1 MGSRP
6 VSSTG
11 QALRGNDGWGVARLF
26 SWERTHLKA
35 VLLAARPKQW
45 TKNLLIYVPLFFT
58 AGDAWDF
65 SDAAAALSLLVKA
78 TVAVVL
84 FSLVSS
90 GQYMVNDVLDAD
102 EDRRHA
108 RKRRRPVASG
118 ALAAP
123 VALTLGGVLAAAGIA
138 GAFALEPDFGWVTA
152 IYLATTA
159 AYSFALKRI
168 VLLDVFVISAGF
180 VLRTVAGAAVL
191 DVPVSPWL
199 YTCAGLGA
207 LFIALSKRR
216 SELVNAGNRAPE
228 QRETLDLY
236 SRPLLDQ
243 LIGISATAALLTYV
257 LYTFTAPN
265 LPDDHSM
272 MLTAPFA
279 VYILFRYIYLVQR
292 RGAGENPED
301 VFTSDLPI
309 IVAVALWLLT
319 ALAVLLRAAG

>member
-1 MGSRP
+1 M
-6 VSSTG
+6 
-11 QALRGNDGWGVARLF
+11 
-26 SWERTHLKA
+26 KA
-35 VLLAARPKQW
+35 VLLAARPRQW

-58 AGDAWDF
+58 AGDAWDL
-65 SDAAAALSLLVKA
+65 SDTAGALSLLVKA
-78 TVAVVL
+78 TLAVVV

-102 EDRRHA
+102 EDRRHP
-108 RKRRRPVASG
+108 RKRLRPVASG

-123 VALTLGGVLAAAGIA
+123 VALAVGGLLAAGGTAA
-138 GAFALEPDFGWVTA
+138 AFVIEPAFGGVTA

-159 AYSFALKRI
+159 AYSFVLKR
-168 VLLDVFVISAGF
+168 VALLDVFVIGAGF

-191 DVPVSPWL
+191 EVPVSPWL

-216 SELVNAGNRAPE
+216 SELANAGARAPE
-228 QRETLDLY
+228 QREALDLY
-236 SRPLLDQ
+236 SVPLLDQ
-243 LIGISATAALLTYV
+243 FIGISATAALLTYV

-279 VYILFRYIYLVQR
+279 VYIIFRYIYLVQR
-292 RGAGENPED
+292 RGMGESPEE

-309 IVAVALWLLT
+309 LAAVALWLLT

>member
-1 MGSRP
+1 MGP
-6 VSSTG
+6 
-11 QALRGNDGWGVARLF
+11 RGHY
-26 SWERTHLKA
+26 S
-35 VLLAARPKQW
+35 
-45 TKNLLIYVPLFFT
+45 
-58 AGDAWDF
+58 
-65 SDAAAALSLLVKA
+65 AALSLLVKA
-78 TVAVVL
+78 TLAVVL

-90 GQYMVNDVLDAD
+90 GQYLVNDVLDAD
-102 EDRRHA
+102 EDRRHP
-108 RKRRRPVASG
+108 RKRLRPVASG
-118 ALAAP
+118 ALTAP
-123 VALTLGGVLAAAGIA
+123 VALTVGGLLAAGGTAA
-138 GAFALEPDFGWVTA
+138 AFVLEPTFGWVTA
-152 IYLATTA
+152 IYLATTV
-159 AYSFALKRI
+159 AYSYALKR
-168 VLLDVFVISAGF
+168 VALLDVFVISAGF

-191 DVPVSPWL
+191 EVPVSPWL

-216 SELVNAGNRAPE
+216 SELVNAGDRAPE

-292 RGAGENPED
+292 RGLGENPED
-301 VFTSDLPI
+301 IFTSDLPI
-309 IVAVALWLLT
+309 VVAVVLWLLT
-319 ALAVLLRAAG
+319 ALVVLLRASG

>member
-1 MGSRP
+1 MR
-6 VSSTG
+6 
-11 QALRGNDGWGVARLF
+11 
-26 SWERTHLKA
+26 A
-35 VLLAARPKQW
+35 VLVAARPRQW
-45 TKNLLIYVPLFFT
+45 AKNLLIYVPLLFT
-58 AGDAWDF
+58 AGDAWGLA
-65 SDAAAALSLLVKA
+65 DAASALSLLAKA
-78 TVAVVL
+78 TGAVVL

-90 GQYMVNDVLDAD
+90 GQYMVNDVLDAE

-108 RKRRRPVASG
+108 RKRLRPVASG
-118 ALAAP
+118 ALAP
-123 VALTLGGVLAAAGIA
+123 GVALAVGGLLAAGGTA
-138 GAFALEPDFGWVTA
+138 GAFAIEPAFGWVTA
-152 IYLATTA
+152 IYLATAA
-159 AYSFALKRI
+159 AYSFALKR
-168 VLLDVFVISAGF
+168 VALLDVFVVSAGF

-191 DVPVSPWL
+191 GVPVSPWL

-216 SELVNAGNRAPE
+216 SELVNAGGRAGE
-228 QRETLDLY
+228 QREALDLY
-236 SRPLLDQ
+236 TRPLLDQ

-292 RGAGENPED
+292 GAGESPEE

-309 IVAVALWLLT
+309 VAAVALWLLT

>member
-1 MGSRP
+1 M
-6 VSSTG
+6 
-11 QALRGNDGWGVARLF
+11 
-26 SWERTHLKA
+26 KA
-35 VLLAARPKQW
+35 VLLASRPRQW
-45 TKNLLIYVPLFFT
+45 TKNLLIFVPLFFT
-58 AGDAWDF
+58 AGDAWDL
-65 SDAAAALSLLVKA
+65 SDTAGALSLLVKA
-78 TVAVVL
+78 TLAVVL

-102 EDRRHA
+102 EDRRHGK
-108 RKRRRPVASG
+108 KRHRPVASG
-118 ALAAP
+118 TLAPAVALA
-123 VALTLGGVLAAAGIA
+123 VGGLLAVGGTAAAFVI
-138 GAFALEPDFGWVTA
+138 EPAFGWVTA

-159 AYSFALKRI
+159 AYSFALKRV
-168 VLLDVFVISAGF
+168 VLLDVFVIGAGF

-191 DVPVSPWL
+191 EVPVSPWL

-216 SELVNAGNRAPE
+216 SELANAGDRAPE
-228 QRETLDLY
+228 QREALDLY
-236 SRPLLDQ
+236 TVPLLDQ

-265 LPDDHSM
+265 LPHDHSM

-279 VYILFRYIYLVQR
+279 VYIIFRYIYLVQR
-292 RGAGENPED
+292 RGLGESPEE

-309 IVAVALWLLT
+309 LAAVALWLLT

>member
-1 MGSRP
+1 M
-6 VSSTG
+6 
-11 QALRGNDGWGVARLF
+11 
-26 SWERTHLKA
+26 KA
-35 VLLAARPKQW
+35 VLLAARPRQW

-58 AGDAWDF
+58 AGDVWGL
-65 SDAAAALSLLVKA
+65 SDTAGSLSLLVKA
-78 TVAVVL
+78 TAAVVL

-108 RKRRRPVASG
+108 RKRHRPVASG
-118 ALAAP
+118 ALSPA
-123 VALTLGGVLAAAGIA
+123 VALAVGVLLVAGGVGAA
-138 GAFALEPDFGWVTA
+138 FVLEPAFGWVTA

-159 AYSFALKRI
+159 AYSFALKR
-168 VLLDVFVISAGF
+168 VALLDVFVIGAGF

-191 DVPVSPWL
+191 GVPVSPWL

-216 SELVNAGNRAPE
+216 SELANAGDRAHE
-228 QRETLDLY
+228 QREALDLY
-236 SRPLLDQ
+236 SVPLLDQ
-243 LIGISATAALLTYV
+243 LIGVSATAALLTYV

-292 RGAGENPED
+292 RGLGENPED
-301 VFTSDLPI
+301 IFTSDLPI
-309 IVAVALWLLT
+309 MGAVALWLLT
-319 ALAVLLRAAG
+319 ALAVLLRASG

>member
-11 QALRGNDGWGVARLF
+11 QALRGNDGWGVPWLF

-35 VLLAARPKQW
+35 VLLAARPRQW
-45 TKNLLIYVPLFFT
+45 TKNLLIYVPLLFT

-65 SDAAAALSLLVKA
+65 SDTAAALSLLVKA
-78 TVAVVL
+78 TVAVVV

-90 GQYMVNDVLDAD
+90 GQYMVNDVLDVE

-108 RKRRRPVASG
+108 RKRHRPVASG
-118 ALAAP
+118 ALTPA
-123 VALTLGGVLAAAGIA
+123 VALMVGGLLAAGGTA
-138 GAFALEPDFGWVTA
+138 GAFVLEPAFGWVTA
-152 IYLATTA
+152 IYLATAA
-159 AYSFALKRI
+159 AYSFALKR
-168 VLLDVFVISAGF
+168 VALLDVFVISAGF

-191 DVPVSPWL
+191 GVPVSPWL

-216 SELVNAGNRAPE
+216 SELFNAGDRAPE
-228 QRETLDLY
+228 QREALDLY
-236 SRPLLDQ
+236 SGPLLDQ
-243 LIGISATAALLTYV
+243 LIGISATATLLTYV

-292 RGAGENPED
+292 RGLGENPEE

-309 IVAVALWLLT
+309 VVAVALWLLT
-319 ALAVLLRAAG
+319 ALAVLLRSAG

>member
-1 MGSRP
+1 M
-6 VSSTG
+6 
-11 QALRGNDGWGVARLF
+11 
-26 SWERTHLKA
+26 KA
-35 VLLAARPKQW
+35 VLLAARPRQW

-58 AGDAWDF
+58 AGDVWGL
-65 SDAAAALSLLVKA
+65 SDASSALSLLVKA
-78 TVAVVL
+78 TLAVVV

-90 GQYMVNDVLDAD
+90 GQYMVNDVIDAD
-102 EDRRHA
+102 DDRRHPK
-108 RKRRRPVASG
+108 KRHRPVASG
-118 ALAAP
+118 ALAPA
-123 VALTLGGVLAAAGIA
+123 VALAVGGLLAVGGTGAAFVLEAA
-138 GAFALEPDFGWVTA
+138 FGWVTA

-159 AYSFALKRI
+159 AYSFALKR
-168 VLLDVFVISAGF
+168 VALLDVFVISAGF

-191 DVPVSPWL
+191 EVPVSPWL

-216 SELVNAGNRAPE
+216 SELANAGERAPE
-228 QRETLDLY
+228 QREALDLY
-236 SRPLLDQ
+236 SVPLLDQ
-243 LIGISATAALLTYV
+243 FIGVSATAALLTYV

-292 RGAGENPED
+292 RGLGENPED
-301 VFTSDLPI
+301 IFTSDLPI
-309 IVAVALWLLT
+309 MVAVALWLLT

>member
-1 MGSRP
+1 M
-6 VSSTG
+6 
-11 QALRGNDGWGVARLF
+11 
-26 SWERTHLKA
+26 KA
-35 VLLAARPKQW
+35 VLLASRPRQW
-45 TKNLLIYVPLFFT
+45 TKNLLIFVPLFFT
-58 AGDAWDF
+58 AGDTWDL
-65 SDAAAALSLLVKA
+65 SDTAGALSLLAKA
-78 TVAVVL
+78 TLAVVL

-102 EDRRHA
+102 EDRRHGK
-108 RKRRRPVASG
+108 KRHRPVASG
-118 ALAAP
+118 TLAPGVALA
-123 VALTLGGVLAAAGIA
+123 VGGLLAVGGTAAAFVI
-138 GAFALEPDFGWVTA
+138 EPAFGWVTA

-159 AYSFALKRI
+159 AYSFALKRV
-168 VLLDVFVISAGF
+168 VLLDVFVIGAGF

-191 DVPVSPWL
+191 EVPVSPWL

-216 SELVNAGNRAPE
+216 SELANAGDRAPE
-228 QRETLDLY
+228 QREALDLY
-236 SRPLLDQ
+236 TVPLLDQ

-265 LPDDHSM
+265 LPHDYSM

-279 VYILFRYIYLVQR
+279 VYIIFRYIYLVQR
-292 RGAGENPED
+292 RGLGESPEE

-309 IVAVALWLLT
+309 LAAVALWLLT

>member
-1 MGSRP
+1 MK
-6 VSSTG
+6 
-11 QALRGNDGWGVARLF
+11 AL
-26 SWERTHLKA
+26 
-35 VLLAARPKQW
+35 LLAARPRQW

-58 AGDAWDF
+58 AGDAWDL
-65 SDAAAALSLLVKA
+65 SDTAGALSLLAKA
-78 TVAVVL
+78 TLAVVL

-102 EDRRHA
+102 EDRRHP
-108 RKRRRPVASG
+108 RKRLRPVASG

-123 VALTLGGVLAAAGIA
+123 VALAVGGLLAVGGTAAA
-138 GAFALEPDFGWVTA
+138 FVLEPAFGWVTA

-159 AYSFALKRI
+159 AYSFALKR
-168 VLLDVFVISAGF
+168 VALLDVFVISAGF

-191 DVPVSPWL
+191 EVPVSPWL

-216 SELVNAGNRAPE
+216 SELANAGDRAPE
-228 QRETLDLY
+228 QREALDLY
-236 SRPLLDQ
+236 SVPLLDQ
-243 LIGISATAALLTYV
+243 FIGISATAALLTNV

-279 VYILFRYIYLVQR
+279 VYIIFRYIYLVQR
-292 RGAGENPED
+292 RGLGESPEE
-301 VFTSDLPI
+301 VFTSDVPI

-319 ALAVLLRAAG
+319 ALVVLLRAAG